1 MMRSHFSTISFSLL
15 VAFSLSLLPIAKQ
28 NTAYWPEWVALVV
41 IYWCTTM
48 PKRYSVG
55 FAWAVGL
62 LVDLLS
68 GTLLGLNALMFTLL
82 SYLLLSVN
90 RFVENKTLLQQ
101 SLLIGVTLMPC
112 LLLKLWGGQILNAPA
127 ENHQPWSVALL
138 SALAWPWVYATLT
151 ALHQRSL
158 YSGRNQIF

>member
-1 MMRSHFSTISFSLL
+1 MIRSHFSTITFSFL
-15 VAFSLSLLPIAKQ
+15 VAFPLSLLPIAKQ
-28 NTAYWPEWVALVV
+28 NLAYWPEWVALVM

-55 FAWAVGL
+55 FAWTVGL
-62 LVDLLS
+62 LLDLLS

-101 SLLIGVTLMPC
+101 SLLVGVTLMPS
-112 LLLKLWGGQILNAPA
+112 LLLRLWGGQILNVPA
-127 ENHQPWSVALL
+127 ENHQLWSVALL
-138 SALAWPWVYATLT
+138 SALVWPWVYATLT
-151 ALHQRSL
+151 ALHQRTV
-158 YSGRNQIF
+158 YSDRNQIF